1 VARFVL
7 SDAAPLICLAQ
18 VDGLAWLNSIFGRVH
33 ITREVHDEILGG
45 RGKPGEEALERA
57 LERGVLNLHSE
68 WQWHEP
74 QLPFLG
80 QGEASCIR
88 AAVNLLKAGDDV
100 LVLHDDR
107 EARRL
112 AASLSIPITGTA
124 GVVGAAR
131 RTGLVPSASAVF
143 EQLIV
148 RGFRVSAGVVLG
160 ILEAVGESPTP
171 AKPLAKPTAPPKRRR
186 KSRN

>member
-7 SDAAPLICLAQ
+7 SAAAPLICLAQ
-18 VDGLAWLNSIFGRVH
+18 VDGLAWLNSIFGQVH
-33 ITREVHDEILGG
+33 VTREVHDEILGE
-45 RGKPGEEALERA
+45 PGEEALERA
-57 LERGVLNLHSE
+57 LEQGVLKLHSE

-74 QLPFLG
+74 QFPFLG

-88 AAVNLLKAGDDV
+88 AAVNLLKAGHDV
-100 LVLHDDR
+100 LLLLDDR

-131 RTGLVPSASAVF
+131 RTGLVPSAGAVF
-143 EQLIV
+143 EQLIA
-148 RGFRVSAGVVLG
+148 RGFRVSEGVVLG
-160 ILEAVGESPTP
+160 ILEAVGESPSP
-171 AKPLAKPTAPPKRRR
+171 AKPTAPPKRRR
-186 KSRN
+186 KSRD